1 LKIKTKKDRRER
13 IHLRLRQ
20 RLQGTAERPRVTVFR
35 SLVHISVQAVDDEA
49 GRTLVSASTTEPALK
64 ARLANGARGGNLGGA
79 KLVGEVLAERLR
91 ERGISQVVFDRSGYL
106 YHGRVKA
113 VADAARGGGLQF

>member
-1 LKIKTKKDRRER
+1 MKIKTKKDRRER